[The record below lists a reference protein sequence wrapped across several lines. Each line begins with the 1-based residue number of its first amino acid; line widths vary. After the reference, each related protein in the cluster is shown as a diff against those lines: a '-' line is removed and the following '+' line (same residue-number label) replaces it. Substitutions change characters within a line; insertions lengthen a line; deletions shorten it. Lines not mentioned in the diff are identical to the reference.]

1 MKDGFRY
8 LAMLI
13 VAMLPLIIGFAHA
26 LLFEQP
32 IAVMTGNSNGVP
44 TYEYGRPGEYLGI
57 FLEIPWL
64 IFAVIVL
71 SPIIIGKLP
80 AE

>member
-1 MKDGFRY
+1 MKDRYRY

-13 VAMLPLIIGFAHA
+13 VVMLPMIIGFAYA
-26 LLFEQP
+26 LLFEQN
-32 IAVMTGNSNGVP
+32 IAVNTGYVNDVP
-44 TYEYGRPGEYLGI
+44 TYEYGRPGEYLGV

-80 AE
+80 EK

>member
-1 MKDGFRY
+1 MKDGYRY

-13 VAMLPLIIGFAHA
+13 VVMLPMIIGFAYA
-26 LLFEQP
+26 LLFEQN
-32 IAVMTGNSNGVP
+32 IAVMTGEVNSVP

-64 IFAVIVL
+64 VFAVIVL

-80 AE
+80 EK

>member
-1 MKDGFRY
+1 MKDVYRY

-13 VAMLPLIIGFAHA
+13 VIMLPMIIGFGYA
-26 LLFEQP
+26 LLFEQN
-32 IAVMTGNSNGVP
+32 IAVMNGDPNGVP
-44 TYEYGRPGEYLGI
+44 AYEYGRPGEYLGI

-64 IFAVIVL
+64 VFAVIVL

-80 AE
+80 EK